1 MKRLLFICA
10 LIIITINFFI
20 SPVALAQATENEEQ
34 RIAVLLDGVEVAF
47 DVPPVI
53 KNGRVLVPFRAIAEA
68 LNVTVNWEND
78 TRTITA
84 IDDKTNI
91 SLQLDNKVAFYNGTP
106 TVLDVVPQI
115 HNDRALVPLRFFS
128 ETFNCQVFWEASTNN
143 IKITSPPKKMHIV
156 GFYALGDSKT
166 SSWTNLFGKPYPELS
181 RGNTDMVSE
190 LALGWYSIDKEGNL
204 LTDSKTGWQK
214 PSGWEHV
221 LEAAEKYG
229 LKTEMVIHVTDK
241 GSTIASILESEDA
254 VNNAVNGIIEEAKL
268 YQGINLDFEGLGFQD
283 EGEQLK
289 TVRDS
294 FNQFIGILSQQAKD
308 SGLSLT
314 LTLHPPN
321 SAYKGYDYQNLGK
334 MADKI
339 IIMAYDYG
347 TKPEPNSLVIQAVE
361 EALKDVTKDRLILG
375 ISIPSENPES
385 IRTKVGIAKKY
396 GLEGIALWRLGL
408 LTEEMWDSLR
418 ETLETTLD

>member
-294 FNQFIGILSQQAKD
+294 FNQFIEILSQQAKD